1 MSHDHEHRYSSSS
14 LLAQDGTDRSRSE
27 RFPGSD
33 RDFTAVSLFGTVD
46 AIDNGSGS
54 KLEFSQFTQFEDR
67 NGSSKAAAI
76 LKARTDDLVGQSV
89 IMKAYMIRPMDTVS
103 TSDKLNSNSDARID
117 GEYVYVSTEFR
128 SRLKSRTCTYSVHQL
143 HDSAIPH
150 VTPLQNLAKMKMKS
164 STRLQAGLSGWW
176 CGVCGPFAI
185 QSSCACANAMV
196 LISPP

>member
-1 MSHDHEHRYSSSS
+1 MSHDHEHRYSFSS
-14 LLAQDGTDRSRSE
+14 LLALDGTDRSWSE
-27 RFPGSD
+27 LFRGSD

-54 KLEFSQFTQFEDR
+54 KLEFTQFEDR

-117 GEYVYVSTEFR
+117 GECVELR
-128 SRLKSRTCTYSVHQL
+128 SRLKSRTCTYSV
-143 HDSAIPH
+143 SIA
-150 VTPLQNLAKMKMKS
+150 
-164 STRLQAGLSGWW
+164 
-176 CGVCGPFAI
+176 
-185 QSSCACANAMV
+185 
-196 LISPP
+196 